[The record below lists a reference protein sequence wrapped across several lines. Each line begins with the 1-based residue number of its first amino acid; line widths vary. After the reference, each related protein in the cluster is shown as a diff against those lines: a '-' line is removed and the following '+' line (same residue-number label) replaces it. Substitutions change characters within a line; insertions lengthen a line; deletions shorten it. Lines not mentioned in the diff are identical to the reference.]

1 MVTHAG
7 ARGRSRDRHGRTEA
21 DLIAVFLGSTI
32 TEVRISR
39 CQRRDRERRSL
50 ALLPRQ
56 AFSMH
61 QIEGNVDDMEGLVLA
76 LVLVLIQIGHFY
88 VVALVEARECVGPAR

>member
-7 ARGRSRDRHGRTEA
+7 ARGRSRDRHGRTEGDA
-21 DLIAVFLGSTI
+21 IAVFAGSTI

-56 AFSMH
+56 TFSMY
-61 QIEGNVDDMEGLVLA
+61 QIEGNVDDMQELMG
-76 LVLVLIQIGHFY
+76 LVLVLFGLFK
-88 VVALVEARECVGPAR
+88 VVALISHF